1 MCYEDT
7 FYLLFP
13 YDILSLRKLITWYKA
28 LIENSDESTEFKK
41 VMKPTKCLKW
51 VHYIIVNIKNSEN
64 SEQWNQNTQI
74 KFIDCRDEREQISP
88 CGPFY

>member
-28 LIENSDESTEFKK
+28 LIENSDESAEFKRYEANRK
-41 VMKPTKCLKW
+41 VFEMGTL
-51 VHYIIVNIKNSEN
+51 YDSEH
-64 SEQWNQNTQI
+64 
-74 KFIDCRDEREQISP
+74 
-88 CGPFY
+88 